1 MTVDH
6 SNLISPELLLSEH
19 ASGVGESA
27 SSRRPRVLIWTSRA
41 TCPELNFDFEIDTYW
56 TTYKKHQNAAAED
69 ETLH

>member
-1 MTVDH
+1 M
-6 SNLISPELLLSEH
+6 
-19 ASGVGESA
+19 VGEFA

-56 TTYKKHQNAAAED
+56 TTYKKQHTKTQAAED